1 MKLDNQTPVKELQ
14 YNDQN
19 GELTVI
25 FQNNK
30 TLAYAD
36 VPKDVVNEL
45 ELSSSMGDFFNT
57 NIKSQY
63 EGKKVGDA
71 DQMLLS

>member
-63 EGKKVGDA
+63 EGKKVSAA